1 MNAHDRQEL
10 LTLHGIT
17 REYIDAWGQAAT
29 ISEENL
35 DALLKTMGYAID
47 DDVRVHAQIQQDLM
61 AHWGSYL
68 SPVYTSRLGEPIYIE
83 LRIAQTQRQQWFHWY
98 IDTEQGERLS
108 GSFHAIDYPVEK
120 SEELDDRQYLAL
132 RVPLKIQLPCG
143 YHKLALSFIDE
154 PEPIARSRYV
164 VAQTRAYKPPA
175 IAHGLRVWGVTVQLY
190 SLRSER
196 NWGVGDFTDLCYL
209 VTHIAR
215 GGGGF
220 VGLNPLHA
228 LYPAWPELAS
238 PYSPSSRR
246 WINIIYIDVEA
257 ITEFSSSAAAPLV
270 SSPEFVEKIRTLR
283 ASDYVQYT
291 QVSELKLK
299 CLRLVYQQFCQLESY
314 HSRQLA
320 FTEFCQREGKS
331 LKAQASF
338 DALQHAFKDDSKIGP
353 HWNSWPQSFQNYE
366 STQTQQWISEHLDEV
381 NFFSWL
387 QWIAAEQLAKAG
399 LQAQHEHMALG
410 LYFDVA
416 VGVSA
421 GSQETWHNRQQYNLL
436 SHIGAPPDVLGPL
449 GQDWGLPP
457 PDPLRLQE
465 QHYQPIIDVFRR
477 NMRFC
482 GALRID
488 HVMGL
493 MRLWWVPS
501 GRGAKNGAYVNYPL
515 KDLLAILVLESHR
528 NQCLVVGED
537 LGTVPDQ
544 IYAQLQENGIH
555 SYRVFFFSQAS
566 DGGFISPHHYPEQ
579 ALAALTTHDMATLTG
594 FWHCYDLKL
603 GAKLGLYPDEQRLKK
618 LFDDRLFCK
627 QQILNSLHGHHSI
640 PDDIGTDASWVS
652 MSRTLNHCL
661 QLHMARGNSALLSLQ
676 LEDWLE
682 MTQPVNVPG
691 TSDEY
696 PNWRRKLSMTLENL
710 FAQPHII
717 KLMQQLTE
725 ARQQATPR

>member
-10 LTLHGIT
+10 LILHGIT
-17 REYIDAWGQAAT
+17 QEYIDAWGHRAT

-35 DALLKTMGYAID
+35 DALIKTMGYAID
-47 DDVRVHAQIQQDLM
+47 DDVRVHAQIQQDLT

-68 SPVYTSRLGEPIYIE
+68 SPVYTSRLDEPVCIE
-83 LRIAQTQRQQWFHWY
+83 LRIAQTQRQEWFRWY
-98 IDTEQGERLS
+98 IDTEQGERFS

-120 SEELDDRQYLAL
+120 CEELDDQRYLAL
-132 RVPLKIQLPCG
+132 TVPLEIQLPCG

-154 PEPIARSRYV
+154 AEPVARSRYV
-164 VAQTRAYKPPA
+164 VAPKQAYKPPA
-175 IAHGLRVWGVTVQLY
+175 IAQGLRCWGVTVQLY

-209 VTHIAR
+209 VTKIAR
-215 GGGGF
+215 GGGSF

-257 ITEFSSSAAAPLV
+257 ITEFPSSAAAPLA
-270 SSPEFVEKIRTLR
+270 SSADFVEKIRKLR

-291 QVSELKLK
+291 QVSELKLE
-299 CLRLVYQQFCQLESY
+299 CLRLVFRQFCQLERY
-314 HSRQLA
+314 HSRRLA
-320 FTEFCQREGKS
+320 YAEFCQQEGES
-331 LKAQASF
+331 LKAQAAF
-338 DALQHAFKDDSKIGP
+338 DALQNAFKEDPNIGP
-353 HWNSWPQSFQNYE
+353 HWDCWPQSFQNYG
-366 STQTQQWISEHLDEV
+366 SPQTQQWILEHQDEV

-387 QWIAAEQLAKAG
+387 QWVATEQLSQAG
-399 LQAQHEHMALG
+399 IQAQQEHMALG

-416 VGVSA
+416 VGVSS
-421 GSQETWHNRQQYNLL
+421 GSQETWHNRRQYNLR

-457 PDPLRLQE
+457 AEPRRLQE
-465 QHYQPIIDVFRR
+465 QYYQPVIDVFRR

-501 GRGAKNGAYVNYPL
+501 GRGAKNGAYVKYPL

-537 LGTVPDQ
+537 LGTVPQQ
-544 IYAQLQENGIH
+544 IYEQLQENGIH

-594 FWHCYDLKL
+594 FWHCDDLKL
-603 GAKLGLYPDEQRLKK
+603 GAKLGLYPDEQRLKQ
-618 LFDDRLFCK
+618 LFDERLFCK

-640 PDDIGTDASWVS
+640 PEDMGTDASWVP
-652 MSRTLNHCL
+652 MTRTLNHCM
-661 QLHMARGNSALLSLQ
+661 QLHMARGHSALLSLQ

-696 PNWRRKLSMTLENL
+696 PNWRRKLSTTLEDL
-710 FAQPHII
+710 FSQPHII

-725 ARQQATPR
+725 ARQQATPS